1 MQRTLTASQL
11 CSVNPSSFCL
21 TLFNCEH
28 HFSAL
33 LRPSL
38 LFSILTAL
46 FNSSQ
51 SLFHLFPPQLNSFHL
66 FPTLLNDSHLCP
78 PFLNSSHLLPPLL
91 NSSHLFSPALNSSH
105 LFLSSSQPFSPLVNS
120 SQLLRT
126 EAFSQRSFYTQKLFH
141 TASSYTE
148 KLYTEQAFTQ
158 SKLFHRASFCTERLL
173 HTEAFAH
180 SKLLH
185 REAATQDAPKWTKK
199 SAAKAPFATL
209 MQLLQYDLRFSAAK
223 HKSIPRAA
231 AAARNL
237 DAAIPLRSANTELQI
252 QTEWRTTATEMA
264 APKPDLDAQTEKT
277 RSWSAF

>member
-126 EAFSQRSFYTQKLFH
+126 EAFSQRSFYTQKLLH
-141 TASSYTE
+141 TASFYTE
-148 KLYTEQAFTQ
+148 KL
-158 SKLFHRASFCTERLL
+158 
-173 HTEAFAH
+173 
-180 SKLLH
+180 LH
-185 REAATQDAPKWTKK
+185 RMRQNGQKNLLPKHRSQPSCSYYNTIYDSQLLSIKVFRAQLQQRGTLTQPFHCDLLTLSCKFKQNDAPRLQKWQLQNQISTPKRKKHDLEALFERILLKENHLRQNGEK
-199 SAAKAPFATL
+199 SAA
-209 MQLLQYDLRFSAAK
+209 
-223 HKSIPRAA
+223 
-231 AAARNL
+231 
-237 DAAIPLRSANTELQI
+237 
-252 QTEWRTTATEMA
+252 
-264 APKPDLDAQTEKT
+264 
-277 RSWSAF
+277 